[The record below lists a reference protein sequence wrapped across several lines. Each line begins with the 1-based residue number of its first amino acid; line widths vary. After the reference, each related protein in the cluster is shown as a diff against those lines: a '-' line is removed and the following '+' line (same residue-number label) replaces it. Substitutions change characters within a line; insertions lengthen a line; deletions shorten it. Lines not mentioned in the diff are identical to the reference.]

1 MLQQVTKLQLHQVAI
16 WASMNQSHLYRS
28 TNNSNRGA
36 ASCIIACVGMHHSH
50 LPLTL
55 LLARQHHCMV
65 LARQEQGQVA
75 VMRHLA
81 RHLARLAHLLPL
93 VLHLLEGCPKR
104 PILYWKQWE

>member
-55 LLARQHHCMV
+55 LLAR
-65 LARQEQGQVA
+65 LA
-75 VMRHLA
+75 H
-81 RHLARLAHLLPL
+81 LAHLLPF

>member
-55 LLARQHHCMV
+55 LLARQHHCS
-65 LARQEQGQVA
+65 
-75 VMRHLA
+75 HLA